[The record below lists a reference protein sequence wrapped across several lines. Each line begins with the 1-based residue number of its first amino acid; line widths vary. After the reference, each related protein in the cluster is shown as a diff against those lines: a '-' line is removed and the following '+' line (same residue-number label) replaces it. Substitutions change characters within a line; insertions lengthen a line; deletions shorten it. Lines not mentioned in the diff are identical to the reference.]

1 MVIGG
6 HSPLLVVFCLD
17 AWCVKK
23 VIQLPEDVSGVRQIE
38 FIPQLFDAGANKVS
52 KRTYFIVKY
61 CTRFYMVRWFLP
73 PGFHVYFMRLHKKGG
88 KE

>member
-23 VIQLPEDVSGVRQIE
+23 VIRLPEDVSGVRHIE

-52 KRTYFIVKY
+52 KHENLFYSETLY
-61 CTRFYMVRWFLP
+61 TRFYVVRWFLP
-73 PGFHVYFMRLHKKGG
+73 SGFDVYLKLYTLT
-88 KE
+88 

>member
-17 AWCVKK
+17 AWRVKK
-23 VIQLPEDVSGVRQIE
+23 VIQLPEDVSGVQHIE

-52 KRTYFIVKY
+52 KQGNLLFIATWY
-61 CTRFYMVRWFLP
+61 TRFHLIRWFLSM
-73 PGFHVYFMRLHKKGG
+73 GFHVYFKLHAFT
-88 KE
+88 

>member
-1 MVIGG
+1 MIGG

-23 VIQLPEDVSGVRQIE
+23 VIQLPEDVSGVRHIE

-52 KRTYFIVKY
+52 KYENLFFTWLDVF
-61 CTRFYMVRWFLP
+61 CPWD
-73 PGFHVYFMRLHKKGG
+73 FMFRLNFMHLHKIGG

>member
-1 MVIGG
+1 MIGG

-23 VIQLPEDVSGVRQIE
+23 VIQLPEDVSGVRHIE

-52 KRTYFIVKY
+52 K
-61 CTRFYMVRWFLP
+61 
-73 PGFHVYFMRLHKKGG
+73 HVNFFFVVEHDTQDFTW
-88 KE
+88 